1 MKIWDSV
8 FRLKESDRSKW
19 YGNCELL
26 LTGCPR
32 NSKNENM
39 FVLTECVN
47 IDGEYSPSIFSIVVS
62 EEELEKY
69 FVEVK

>member
-1 MKIWDSV
+1 MGFC
-8 FRLKESDRSKW
+8 FRLKESDKSKW

-32 NSKNENM
+32 NLNNEKM
-39 FVLTECVN
+39 FVLTECAK
-47 IDGEYSPSIFSIVVS
+47 IDGEYSSGVFSIVVS

-69 FVEVK
+69 FVEVKQI